1 MPPSIAISD
10 TKHRLL
16 AEAIRLFSEHGFGS
30 TSVAQIQEASGL
42 TGGSGALY
50 KHFSSKHQLLDTAL
64 TTFLDDL
71 DRSATA
77 LEDAV
82 DADIPV
88 ALRRIA
94 TTVWE
99 AMASQR
105 MISRIIL
112 RDLEQLPDLL
122 DRVWDR
128 MMHQVYETFGAWIKA
143 RSDRGDI
150 VVDDPAATAAVLLAS
165 LTYFQLL
172 DDLIDRSPGNVE
184 RERYL
189 QAWLH
194 SALATLQPT
203 ASAPR

>member
-1 MPPSIAISD
+1 MPSSIQASD
-10 TKHRLL
+10 TKQRLL
-16 AEAIRLFSEHGFGS
+16 TEAIRLFSEHGFRA
-30 TSVAQIQEASGL
+30 TSVAQIQEACGL

-50 KHFSSKHQLLDTAL
+50 KHFSSKRQLLEAAL

-82 DADIPV
+82 EADIPV
-88 ALRRIA
+88 ALGQIA

-99 AMASQR
+99 VMGSQR
-105 MISRIIL
+105 MISRVIL

-128 MMHQVYETFGAWIKA
+128 MMDQVYETFGAWIKA
-143 RSDRGDI
+143 RADRGDV

-189 QAWLH
+189 QSWLH

-203 ASAPR
+203 APAIR

>member
-1 MPPSIAISD
+1 
-10 TKHRLL
+10 
-16 AEAIRLFSEHGFGS
+16 
-30 TSVAQIQEASGL
+30 
-42 TGGSGALY
+42 
-50 KHFSSKHQLLDTAL
+50 
-64 TTFLDDL
+64 
-71 DRSATA
+71 
-77 LEDAV
+77 
-82 DADIPV
+82 
-88 ALRRIA
+88 
-94 TTVWE
+94 
-99 AMASQR
+99 

-128 MMHQVYETFGAWIKA
+128 MMDQVYVAFGAWIEA
-143 RSDRGDI
+143 RADRGDI

-189 QAWLH
+189 QSWIH

-203 ASAPR
+203 APAIR